1 MVSKD
6 AVPFHGDQ
14 WFESVFLQ
22 RRVCEPS
29 VPERRSPFDPGP
41 QPGPSSTREGLRRAN
56 ELAPDFPGF
65 IGRGVDVDIPFAA
78 FQLTDLRVRQY
89 CRALDRAG

>member
-1 MVSKD
+1 VLNRSIRLLRPNRAACCGAELNGAGD
-6 AVPFHGDQ
+6 HG
-14 WFESVFLQ
+14 FESRSLQ

-56 ELAPDFPGF
+56 EMASFSIISAVLP
-65 IGRGVDVDIPFAA
+65 IVN
-78 FQLTDLRVRQY
+78 
-89 CRALDRAG
+89 